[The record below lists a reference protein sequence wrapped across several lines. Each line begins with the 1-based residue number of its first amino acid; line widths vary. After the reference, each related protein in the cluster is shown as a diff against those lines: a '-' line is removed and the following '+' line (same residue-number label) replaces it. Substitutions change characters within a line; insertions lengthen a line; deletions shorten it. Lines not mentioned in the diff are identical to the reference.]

1 MRLIGYFD
9 RGAGLHPERHCLH
22 DGTRG
27 WRHGDGRATAT
38 ADQLK
43 KNLRAA
49 YWLGRERQS

>member
-1 MRLIGYFD
+1 MRLIGHFD